1 MLISSGVLGVTAG
14 LGTWTLLAEA
24 RLAPGR
30 SLIDDVLGR
39 CDITAAPPEAKPG
52 RLVRASFYSAR
63 RKRSVGYV
71 LAYPPRTRAG
81 ARLPVCLVLHGLG
94 VSEREAFDALGYHRV
109 LAAVVAAGVK
119 PFVLASIAGGD
130 GYWHPHAGDDPL
142 GMLTQDFPV
151 VLAQH
156 GLPVK
161 RFGVIGWSMG
171 GFGAL
176 LAAAEQPDLFVAAA
190 ASSPALWPSYEDAEA
205 ANPSAFD
212 SADEWSRWGDLRD
225 RADKLRGRVR
235 IDCGAS
241 DSFAPE
247 VAAFGERLPDAVH
260 MTKGCHDV
268 PYWRSV
274 IAEQL
279 RFVGPALTA
288 A

>member
-1 MLISSGVLGVTAG
+1 VVISSGVFGLTAG
-14 LGTWTLLAEA
+14 VGAWALLAEA

-39 CDITAAPPEAKPG
+39 CDITATPPEAKPG

-81 ARLPVCLVLHGLG
+81 AKLPVCLVLHGHG
-94 VSEREAFDALGYHRV
+94 VSEREAFDTLGYHRV
-109 LAAVVAAGVK
+109 LAAVVASGVK

-130 GYWHPHAGDDPL
+130 GYWHPHASGDDPL
-142 GMLTQDFPV
+142 GMLANDFPV

-161 RFGVIGWSMG
+161 ELGVFGWSMG
-171 GFGAL
+171 GYGAL
-176 LAAAEQPDLFVAAA
+176 LAAAEYPDQFVAAA
-190 ASSPALWPSYEDAEA
+190 ATSPALFASYDDVHAV
-205 ANPSAFD
+205 NPTAFD
-212 SADEWSRWGDLRD
+212 SADEWSRWGSLTG
-225 RADKLRGRVR
+225 RADRLRGRVR
-235 IDCGAS
+235 VDCGSS

-247 VAAFGERLPDAVH
+247 VAALGERLPDAVH
-260 MTKGCHDV
+260 ITKGCHDA

-274 IAEQL
+274 AADQL
-279 RFVGPALTA
+279 RFVGTALA
-288 A
+288 